1 MTGALDLDRYAG
13 HLIRRAEQA
22 HTALWSRHVSE
33 TVTSQQFAVLNALR
47 GGEGIDQRTVA
58 RLTSL
63 DRSTAHH
70 IVRRLSEQN
79 YLSRTRDATD
89 RRRTLLALT
98 DEGRR
103 LHAAL
108 APAAERIN
116 GELLG
121 VFPSE
126 ERDDV
131 MRVLARLAQREPDK
145 APAPHQRS
153 VAPRQ

>member
-13 HLIRRAEQA
+13 HLIRRAEQV
-22 HTALWSRHVSE
+22 HTSLWSKFVSE

-47 GGEGIDQRTVA
+47 KSPGIDQRTVA

-70 IVRRLSEQN
+70 IVRRLTTQH
-79 YLSRTRDATD
+79 YVSRARDLAD

-98 DEGRR
+98 AEGRE
-103 LHAAL
+103 LHTLL

-116 GELLG
+116 DQLLA
-121 VFPSE
+121 VFPGAQ
-126 ERDDV
+126 RDDV
-131 MRVLARLAQREPDK
+131 LRVLAQISQR
-145 APAPHQRS
+145 
-153 VAPRQ
+153 

>member
-13 HLIRRAEQA
+13 HLIRRAEQV

-47 GGEGIDQRTVA
+47 GGEGVDQSTVA

-70 IVRRLSEQN
+70 IVRKLGEQH
-79 YLSRTRDATD
+79 YLSRTRDTMD
-89 RRRTLLALT
+89 RRRILLALT

-103 LHAAL
+103 LHTAL

-116 GELLG
+116 GELLA
-121 VFPSE
+121 VFPSGE
-126 ERDDV
+126 WDDV
-131 MRVLARLAQREPDK
+131 MRVLAQLARPNL
-145 APAPHQRS
+145 S
-153 VAPRQ
+153 